1 MDSFGRQGRIH
12 ITEDV
17 ANVLKNKADYHLECR
32 GEIQVK
38 GKGKMI
44 TYLLR
49 TAYDDDDLL
58 REKESTVI

>member
-1 MDSFGRQGRIH
+1 MDSFGKLGRIH
-12 ITEDV
+12 ITEEVADV
-17 ANVLKNKADYHLECR
+17 LRDKPEYNLECR

-49 TAYDDDDLL
+49 TPFDDDELL
-58 REKESTVI
+58 REHVSTAI